1 MSVRT
6 PVMRRSS
13 KSLPTKVLNEP
24 AAGQLVHVMFY
35 ITPRGE
41 DESIGIATPIFTP
54 VLDEDAKAREYMHVV
69 DDLRMVTQYPSEAA
83 RAA

>member
-1 MSVRT
+1 
-6 PVMRRSS
+6 
-13 KSLPTKVLNEP
+13 
-24 AAGQLVHVMFY
+24 MFY